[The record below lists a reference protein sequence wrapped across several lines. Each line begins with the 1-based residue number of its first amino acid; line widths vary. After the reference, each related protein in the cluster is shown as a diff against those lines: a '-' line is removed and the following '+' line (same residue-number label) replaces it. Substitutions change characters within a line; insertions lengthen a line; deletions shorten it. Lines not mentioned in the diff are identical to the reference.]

1 LDVKDA
7 AEIFETLRL
16 WGVRTFRDLAK
27 LPTPGVA
34 QRLGQA
40 GVKLQQLA
48 RGKTERH
55 LQLKQPEPI
64 FDSLI
69 ELEYPL
75 AELEPLSFIFARLL
89 NQLCARLH
97 AYALATN
104 ELRVLLRLEDGTTH
118 ERTLSLPAPLRDH
131 KIFLKL
137 LLLDI
142 ESHPPQKAV
151 VAVEIACEPVKPRV
165 LQSGLFIPQAPEPA
179 KLELTLAR
187 LAKLVGSRNVGSP
200 EVIDTHRPDT
210 FQIKRFVVSGDRK
223 TRRVGKRETPGREDG
238 KTGRHGEG
246 RHGDAVKG
254 EQKETETEL
263 SISGSP
269 NHYVSLSPHLPIS
282 GSPPPPIS
290 TSPHLRVSPSPRS
303 PVSVFPCLGFRMFRP
318 PLRAMV
324 DASRG
329 YPQQV
334 SAWGPN
340 RSVYG
345 KVVRFAGPWRKTG
358 DWWRD
363 DSWAR
368 DEWDVAVEQSRV
380 AISERAGG
388 AQVLYR
394 IYRELRSGA
403 WFVEGSYD

>member
-1 LDVKDA
+1 M
-7 AEIFETLRL
+7 
-16 WGVRTFRDLAK
+16 
-27 LPTPGVA
+27 
-34 QRLGQA
+34 
-40 GVKLQQLA
+40 
-48 RGKTERH
+48 
-55 LQLKQPEPI
+55 
-64 FDSLI
+64 
-69 ELEYPL
+69 
-75 AELEPLSFIFARLL
+75 
-89 NQLCARLH
+89 
-97 AYALATN
+97 
-104 ELRVLLRLEDGTTH
+104 
-118 ERTLSLPAPLRDH
+118 
-131 KIFLKL
+131 
-137 LLLDI
+137 
-142 ESHPPQKAV
+142 
-151 VAVEIACEPVKPRV
+151 
-165 LQSGLFIPQAPEPA
+165 
-179 KLELTLAR
+179 
-187 LAKLVGSRNVGSP
+187 
-200 EVIDTHRPDT
+200 
-210 FQIKRFVVSGDRK
+210 
-223 TRRVGKRETPGREDG
+223 
-238 KTGRHGEG
+238 G

-254 EQKETETEL
+254 GQKETETEL

-282 GSPPPPIS
+282 ASH
-290 TSPHLRVSPSPRS
+290 HLRVSPSPRS

-368 DEWDVAVEQSRV
+368 DEWDVAVEQSGV
-380 AISERAGG
+380 AISERAGA